1 MANAEWIENIRK
13 IALQVV
19 EAGNP
24 CDFLP
29 GTVTKAAPLEIQIDL
44 KNVLHAEQI
53 IVPVSMTDHDQ
64 DMSIP
69 GIGDVRVTV
78 KNGLKAGESVIL
90 FQERGAQ
97 HFLVVDRWQKGV

>member
-1 MANAEWIENIRK
+1 MADAEWIENIRK
-13 IALQVV
+13 IALQAVA
-19 EAGNP
+19 AGNP
-24 CDFLP
+24 CDLLP
-29 GTVTKAAPLEIQIDL
+29 GTVTKISPLEIRIDQ

-53 IVPVSMTDHDQ
+53 LVPVSMTDHNR

-78 KNGLKAGESVIL
+78 KNALKAGEEVIL

-97 HFLVVDRWQKGV
+97 HFLVVDRWQKGG